1 MRLLKSSFIASLL
14 LAPVLAEAAYT
25 TMTIEG
31 VKQANGVW
39 TAAGVMDTQGFVRT
53 TGAVS
58 VMGTTRN
65 LPVALIADVSA
76 SAAIVRNAVRLSGP
90 AALALSAY
98 DLYQWATSG
107 DIDANADGSAWV
119 DSDPSVYEFGSY
131 FKTVSNPVFSGS
143 NPESAANAYFNRNGG
158 SDYAPA
164 KCTASSADAFLC
176 TSYPFYNPNARVQ
189 INSQKSKC
197 TSAQINTIKSCGDV
211 VYSDES
217 SFLKLPELTIPLI
230 ISGYTNLPSLKG
242 QPTPIKGS
250 QFTPFSEWMG
260 DPYFKDGNWYRDRM
274 DVSPSGTTSSPTRV
288 KVDVGPVK
296 LQGQTDPNTVPDT
309 GPAGG
314 TGGAPQPEKE
324 KPTFC
329 EANPMSIACVEL
341 GQLEDKPLEVVE
353 LPVNVTYTPWGA
365 SNAQCPAPTTI
376 PLWGGDSIS
385 VTYQP
390 VCDFV
395 TTLRPLIIALA
406 FFIAGLIITGYNF
419 KKGGE

>member
-31 VKQANGVW
+31 VQQANGVW
-39 TAAGVMDTQGFVRT
+39 TTAGVMDTQGFVRT

-58 VMGTTRN
+58 VLGKNTSTA
-65 LPVALIADVSA
+65 VALAADVSA
-76 SAAIVRNAVRLSGP
+76 VRAASSLAIRAAGPVALAAAAYDIYSYLTTEQGYKPCGNDFCYGTVTLAPPKGSGTCMLYPSYISMPGYTTEQCTRENLQAFANYGFAATFVGYVSVKEFPTYFEYSGLYNVP
-90 AALALSAY
+90 AAGFSRTLTFLAPKTDVPNYTGTLVSDSQWSSLSLPLPLLISALS
-98 DLYQWATSG
+98 
-107 DIDANADGSAWV
+107 
-119 DSDPSVYEFGSY
+119 
-131 FKTVSNPVFSGS
+131 
-143 NPESAANAYFNRNGG
+143 
-158 SDYAPA
+158 
-164 KCTASSADAFLC
+164 
-176 TSYPFYNPNARVQ
+176 
-189 INSQKSKC
+189 
-197 TSAQINTIKSCGDV
+197 
-211 VYSDES
+211 
-217 SFLKLPELTIPLI
+217 
-230 ISGYTNLPSLKG
+230 NLPSLRG
-242 QPTPIKGS
+242 FQIPFTSIG
-250 QFTPFSEWMG
+250 FTPYSEWYG
-260 DPYFKDGNWYRDRM
+260 DPYFKDGHWWRDRM
-274 DVSPSGTTSSPTRV
+274 DISPSGTKSSPVRV
-288 KVDVGPVK
+288 RADIGPVK
-296 LQGQTDPNTVPDT
+296 FGDLTNPNVVPDT

-314 TGGAPQPEKE
+314 GGAPQPEKE
-324 KPTFC
+324 KATFC

-385 VTYQP
+385 VSYQP

-395 TTLRPLIIALA
+395 TKLRPLIIALA

>member
-65 LPVALIADVSA
+65 LPVALTADAAASTGLLRVAARSA
-76 SAAIVRNAVRLSGP
+76 GP
-90 AALALSAY
+90 IALAAAAY
-98 DLYQWATSG
+98 DVYTWYTSDGIQASG
-107 DIDANADGSAWV
+107 DTWSTGDFNYSNGRCMSLQPS
-119 DSDPSVYEFGSY
+119 DSFGSGRFTLDECRQLVNSVATY
-131 FKTVSNPVFSGS
+131 KPVSTVLPHN
-143 NPESAANAYFNRNGG
+143 
-158 SDYAPA
+158 
-164 KCTASSADAFLC
+164 T
-176 TSYPFYNPNARVQ
+176 NPNILLFRGTPSNYNIGQYWEFTKTPIPV
-189 INSQKSKC
+189 
-197 TSAQINTIKSCGDV
+197 TPDR
-211 VYSDES
+211 DS
-217 SFLKLPELTIPLI
+217 SLPIPSFTI
-230 ISGYTNLPSLKG
+230 ISSGFNKLPSLKG
-242 QPTPIKGS
+242 QPIPITGTT
-250 QFTPFSEWMG
+250 FIPFSEWQG
-260 DPYFKDGNWYRDRM
+260 SPYFKDGQWYRDRM
-274 DVSPSGTTSSPTRV
+274 DISPCPTASQPTRV
-288 KVDVGPVK
+288 CVDIGPQK
-296 LQGQTDPNTVPDT
+296 LEGQTDPNTTPS
-309 GPAGG
+309 GG
-314 TGGAPQPEKE
+314 TATGSTPKE
-324 KPTFC
+324 PTDFC
-329 EANPMSIACVEL
+329 KKNPMSIACIEL
-341 GQLEDKPLEVVE
+341 GTVEDKPLEVVE

-365 SNAQCPAPTTI
+365 SNAQCPAPTVI

-395 TTLRPLIIALA
+395 TKLRPLIIALA